1 MKEMDLRL
9 VLATDAIFPPLTG
22 IGRYAYELATRLAL
36 RSDVEELRYLGMW
49 GWGHT
54 PSALGAGK
62 VPGGG
67 AVPVSPAW
75 LVPVR
80 RYMAT
85 KHWAV
90 EVYDQISEVWRSH
103 LLRHGKGAIY
113 HSPNYF
119 LPAYEGPAVATV
131 HDLSFA
137 RFPQTHPAARRRYFE
152 LAFRRS
158 LDRADALITDSETVR
173 QELISDYSVDP
184 QRVASIHLGVDTFF
198 RPHAA
203 TELQPVLARHGLVC
217 GQYLLS
223 VGTIEPRK
231 RLDQL
236 ITAYA
241 SLPASLRTRFPLVLT
256 GSRGWL
262 TEAVRPLMERG
273 HTEGWL
279 RYLGFV
285 PQEDLPAIYAGAHA
299 FAMISIYE
307 GFGLPLLEAMASGV
321 PVLTS
326 DCSCMPEVAD
336 GSALLVN
343 PDDTDAVQ
351 GQLVRLMED
360 EQWRAVGI
368 ARGLQRARTLTW
380 DRCLDQTVEVY
391 RSIGT

>member
-1 MKEMDLRL
+1 MKEIGLRL

-36 RSDVEELRYLGMW
+36 RNDVDELRYLGMW

-54 PSALGAGK
+54 PGAMGAGK
-62 VPGGG
+62 VPVGG

-90 EVYDQISEVWRSH
+90 EVYDQISEVWRSR
-103 LLRHGKGAIY
+103 LLRQGRGAIY

-119 LPAYEGPAVATV
+119 LPAYDGPSVATV
-131 HDLSFA
+131 HDLSIA

-184 QRVASIHLGVDTFF
+184 QRVTSIHLGVDSSFK
-198 RPHAA
+198 PHAA
-203 TELQPVLARHGLVC
+203 TELQPVLARHGLVR

-223 VGTIEPRK
+223 VGTLEPRK

-262 TEAVRPLMERG
+262 TEGVRPLMERG
-273 HTEGWL
+273 HAEGWL

-285 PQEDLPAIYAGAHA
+285 SQEDLPAIYAGAHA

-321 PVLTS
+321 PLLTS

-336 GSALLVN
+336 GAALLVN
-343 PDDTDAVQ
+343 PDDIDSVQ
-351 GQLVRLMED
+351 SQLVRLIED

-368 ARGLQRARTLTW
+368 ARGLHRARTLTW
-380 DRCLDQTVEVY
+380 DRCLDRTVAVY
-391 RSIGT
+391 RSLGI